1 MSKFLKFFII
11 FLYLALLV
19 FCNPEIPQEEEEEE
33 LNPQQQYTMN
43 LVKEMGFDKPG
54 IIKRNDFEIFLT
66 KLMTQGM
73 QLPEKDQPF
82 YTSLVKK
89 IAESVPEEF
98 ESKDLNSYLNP
109 ESFQKIFQD
118 SVRTSYGEGVLNE
131 LDKKDVLKDAIKSQ
145 MNDEM

>member
-1 MSKFLKFFII
+1 MSKILKFFII

-19 FCNPEIPQEEEEEE
+19 FCNPEIPQEEEEE

-98 ESKDLNSYLNP
+98 
-109 ESFQKIFQD
+109 
-118 SVRTSYGEGVLNE
+118 
-131 LDKKDVLKDAIKSQ
+131 
-145 MNDEM
+145 

>member
-54 IIKRNDFEIFLT
+54 MIKRNDFEIFLT

-98 ESKDLNSYLNP
+98 ESKDL
-109 ESFQKIFQD
+109 
-118 SVRTSYGEGVLNE
+118 
-131 LDKKDVLKDAIKSQ
+131 
-145 MNDEM
+145 